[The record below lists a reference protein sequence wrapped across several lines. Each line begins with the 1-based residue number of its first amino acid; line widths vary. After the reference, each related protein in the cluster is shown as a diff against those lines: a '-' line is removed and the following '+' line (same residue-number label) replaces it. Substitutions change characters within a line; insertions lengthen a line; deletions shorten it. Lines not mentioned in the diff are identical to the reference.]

1 MVSESSLVV
10 SNTLILD
17 SFYPTKRYFPLKSID
32 LLLPFSYFEDSMNLE
47 QHPDFRADYTE
58 SIQAPE

>member
-17 SFYPTKRYFPLKSID
+17 SFYPTKKYFPLKSID
-32 LLLPFSYFEDSMNLE
+32 LLLPFSYLEDSILSY
-47 QHPDFRADYTE
+47 RV
-58 SIQAPE
+58 S